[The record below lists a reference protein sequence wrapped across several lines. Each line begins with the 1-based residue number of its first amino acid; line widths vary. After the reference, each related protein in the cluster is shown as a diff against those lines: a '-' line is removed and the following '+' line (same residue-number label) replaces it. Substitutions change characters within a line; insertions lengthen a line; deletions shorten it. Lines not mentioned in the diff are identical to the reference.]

1 MSKVSTF
8 RHAMIAGAV
17 ALALGTAGACYADDS
32 TNSKTSPNA
41 TAPATATTTTGSS
54 TQMTGKDKATAIGAG
69 SGAVAGALVG
79 GPVGAVVGAGVG
91 AYVGHK
97 GTDANGHVSDKHW
110 SKNDDQVRR
119 AQSALNDKCYNVS
132 VDGRMGP
139 NTESAVR
146 SFQEK
151 NGIAQSGSLDD
162 ATLNALG
169 VKS

>member
-1 MSKVSTF
+1 MNKVSTF
-8 RHAMIAGAV
+8 KHAVIAGAV
-17 ALALGTAGACYADDS
+17 ALTLGTAGACYADDS
-32 TNSKTSPNA
+32 TNSKTAPNA
-41 TAPATATTTTGSS
+41 TTPSTATYNNGSS
-54 TQMTGKDKATAIGAG
+54 TQMTGKEKATAIGAG

-110 SKNDDQVRR
+110 SHSDNQVRR
-119 AQSALNDKCYNVS
+119 AQSALNDKGYNVS